1 MAVYKM
7 QPAVIAE
14 QKADQ
19 EALTAEVK
27 EFVSRVV
34 NISEMNEQFW
44 HDFMLGASMWGI
56 TAGFTGAW

>member
-1 MAVYKM
+1 M

-27 EFVSRVV
+27 EFLSRVV

-44 HDFMLGASMWGI
+44 QDFMLGASMWGI

>member
-27 EFVSRVV
+27 EFISRVV

-44 HDFMLGASMWGI
+44 QDFMLGASMWGI

>member
-1 MAVYKM
+1 M

-34 NISEMNEQFW
+34 NISEMDEQFW
-44 HDFMLGASMWGI
+44 QDFMLGASMWGI

>member
-34 NISEMNEQFW
+34 NISEMDEQFW
-44 HDFMLGASMWGI
+44 QDFMLGASMWGI

>member
-1 MAVYKM
+1 M

-44 HDFMLGASMWGI
+44 QDFMLGASMWGI

>member
-1 MAVYKM
+1 M

-27 EFVSRVV
+27 EFISRVV

-44 HDFMLGASMWGI
+44 QDFMLGASMWGI

>member
-44 HDFMLGASMWGI
+44 QDFMLGASMWGI

>member
-1 MAVYKM
+1 M

-34 NISEMNEQFW
+34 NISEMDEQFW
-44 HDFMLGASMWGI
+44 QDFMLGTSMWGI